1 MPLSPG
7 TLSSQW
13 TVLPGLGR
21 CGGAQPGWAL
31 SLRPPWATRCG
42 TLVTCGVHTW
52 VGVMKKLRVREL
64 DRDPREGFQRGW
76 RSCARNETC
85 QGSSLPSAH
94 L

>member
-1 MPLSPG
+1 MASFTRFGEVRGSSAWLGPEFEAPLGHQVWDPG
-7 TLSSQW
+7 H
-13 TVLPGLGR
+13 
-21 CGGAQPGWAL
+21 
-31 SLRPPWATRCG
+31 
-42 TLVTCGVHTW
+42 LVTCGVHTW

-64 DRDPREGFQRGW
+64 DRDPQEGFQRGW